1 MSEAEIAPSNEA
13 GELAGRAATASAS
26 SRRGR
31 SASILLALGQLHR
44 NVRGGAHHARCVV
57 GLTLAP
63 EGLQNQQ
70 KFFGQHLLCLIKNA
84 SSEVSERPA
93 FKFNQLKESVSRATR
108 TALQQLKHER
118 TSKKR
123 TERDRRDRAP
133 SKSCLLYANA
143 IASRLEPRSTSPAAA
158 SARKPLETRS

>member
-1 MSEAEIAPSNEA
+1 
-13 GELAGRAATASAS
+13 
-26 SRRGR
+26 
-31 SASILLALGQLHR
+31 SILLALGQLHR

-108 TALQQLKHER
+108 TALQQLNNDGTKK
-118 TSKKR
+118 KKR
-123 TERDRRDRAP
+123 GATAATALR
-133 SKSCLLYANA
+133 SKSRPLYANA